1 MADNWC
7 KAALGP
13 LLLERQRGVA
23 QLCQASTLPL
33 WSAHAL
39 LTIIRNK
46 DMTKTRMRFYRHH
59 PSVVGN

>member
-7 KAALGP
+7 KAALRP

-33 WSAHAL
+33 RSAHAL
-39 LTIIRNK
+39 LTIIKKGHGK
-46 DMTKTRMRFYRHH
+46 DKVAVQQASSTK
-59 PSVVGN
+59 